1 MFPPNVTLTTSCYN
15 LKRFHSECRSL
26 QDNIESFDT
35 LLKLSCYL
43 VVYGDSTTIPILRER
58 RTAFGFDEIT
68 VYVQREYEELEIS
81 KFVQIVKKN
90 RDEYWPTRD
99 ARTCVESHLMCCS
112 KIFFLQETMEMNPFG
127 HNRFG
132 WIDGNLGIGHEQH
145 IKICENYS
153 PNKILQA
160 LEYTK
165 SDKFHIQILN
175 VLDKKYKNLDLK
187 REMYEQYQW
196 VVCGCFFTYGKSVG
210 QKILQRLREIFQETT
225 IQGYGHGEEMFFFEI
240 LDEFYDEIERSYG
253 DYGQIINNWQRPTLN
268 IYYIYELILKIYYDK
283 KYYREAADCAYALM
297 RSFHTYNIQLEYWMY
312 MHILEIWYI
321 SNDSCFKDK
330 VISENASKR
339 IQELYNNDVL
349 LKKEYQKRADHFD
362 SVFRINTQHR

>member
-1 MFPPNVTLTTSCYN
+1 
-15 LKRFHSECRSL
+15 
-26 QDNIESFDT
+26 
-35 LLKLSCYL
+35 
-43 VVYGDSTTIPILRER
+43 
-58 RTAFGFDEIT
+58 
-68 VYVQREYEELEIS
+68 
-81 KFVQIVKKN
+81 
-90 RDEYWPTRD
+90 
-99 ARTCVESHLMCCS
+99 
-112 KIFFLQETMEMNPFG
+112 MNPFG
-127 HNRFG
+127 HDRFG

-175 VLDKKYKNLDLK
+175 VLDKKYKNLDRK
-187 REMYEQYQW
+187 REMYQQYRW

-225 IQGYGHGEEMFFFEI
+225 IQGYGHGEKMFFFEI

-268 IYYIYELILKIYYDK
+268 IYYIYELILKNYYDK
-283 KYYREAADCAYALM
+283 KYYQEASDCAYALM
-297 RSFHTYNIQLEYWMY
+297 LSFHTYNIQLEYWMY

-362 SVFRINTQHR
+362 SVFRINTQH